1 MTSIVGNT
9 TSIAAGVIVFDDPL
23 GTGPMVAARVAAF
36 VVVLVVAALLPGPIH
51 AHSEKRQQ
59 ARAATPQP
67 T

>member
-1 MTSIVGNT
+1 MI
-9 TSIAAGVIVFDDPL
+9 P
-23 GTGPMVAARVAAF
+23 ARVAAF